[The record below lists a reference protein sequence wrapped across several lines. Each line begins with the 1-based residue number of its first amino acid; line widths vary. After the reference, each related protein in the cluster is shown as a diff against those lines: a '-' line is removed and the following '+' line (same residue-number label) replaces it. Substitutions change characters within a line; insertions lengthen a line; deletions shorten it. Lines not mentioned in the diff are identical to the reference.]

1 MIRKTCGWMTMM
13 AITGLMVIATEAR
26 ADHLEAPTGVTCDV
40 VDDTIAADWD
50 DVDGAVKYSVDVVV
64 AYDTDG
70 DGEPDEEAILEFS
83 FGTSDRTDGG
93 EIGDSD
99 LTIALADLTVGVD
112 TDGDGVEDTF
122 FDPVA
127 AMLKVKA
134 LDPGR
139 DKGPQRHP
147 FSEWCVIEL

>member
-1 MIRKTCGWMTMM
+1 MIRMTCGWMTML
-13 AITGLMVIATEAR
+13 AIAGVIVAANQAR
-26 ADHLEAPTGVTCDV
+26 ADHLEAPTGVTCEV

-50 DVDGAVKYSVDVVV
+50 DVDGAVKYSVDVVA
-64 AYDTDG
+64 AYDIDG
-70 DGEPDEEAILEFS
+70 DGEPDEIAEFS
-83 FGTSDRTDGG
+83 FGTSDRTDDG

-99 LTIALADLTVGVD
+99 LTIALADLVVGVD
-112 TDGDGVEDTF
+112 SDGDGVEDTF

-139 DKGPQRHP
+139 GRGPQNHP